1 MLQKDANPYAFCLI
15 INFLLSL
22 SCIEELL
29 VHKWIRILMCTL
41 FFFLGYVTFLN
52 HYIVMNEN
60 TKETFQVLAKEL
72 DNRGGF
78 LK

>member
-1 MLQKDANPYAFCLI
+1 
-15 INFLLSL
+15 
-22 SCIEELL
+22 
-29 VHKWIRILMCTL
+29 MCTL